1 LNSDP
6 TNLKPVFVT
15 KFVLTK
21 GIVVAAARS
30 TSNPEHV
37 IVHGAYPWD
46 SITLKLGEW
55 HTDPARAVK
64 RAEQMRDQKAA
75 QLEAQAAKLR
85 GMTFEIPSVE
95 LTGTLGE

>member
-1 LNSDP
+1 MCR
-6 TNLKPVFVT
+6 
-15 KFVLTK
+15 
-21 GIVVAAARS
+21 AATR
-30 TSNPEHV
+30 
-37 IVHGAYPWD
+37 GD

-85 GMTFEIPSVE
+85 GMTFEVPSVE
-95 LTGTLGE
+95 LATGTLGE

>member
-1 LNSDP
+1 M
-6 TNLKPVFVT
+6 LKLVFVT
-15 KFVLTK
+15 KFALTK
-21 GIVVAAARS
+21 GIVVATVQE

-37 IVHGAYPWD
+37 NVHGAYPWD

-85 GMTFEIPSVE
+85 GMMFEAPSVK
-95 LTGTLGE
+95 LATGTLGE